1 MPDDPNKRK
10 PLDASRIN
18 IHEPYELEWWSE
30 ELRVHKGKIIEAVNQ
45 VGTSAEAVRKYL
57 KK

>member
-10 PLDASRIN
+10 PLDSSRIN

-30 ELRVHKGKIIEAVNQ
+30 ELRDKGKIIEAVNP

>member
-1 MPDDPNKRK
+1 MPDDPNRRK

-30 ELRVHKGKIIEAVNQ
+30 ELRVNKGKIIEAGNQ
-45 VGTSAEAVRKYL
+45 VALLPRQ
-57 KK
+57 